1 MSILKNE
8 KKKIVVI
15 LSFIIAVM
23 LCMSACG
30 SKTENEQIPEF
41 EGLKFE
47 SKDELKYADQFE
59 IFRYEEGYAYIRIVE
74 SDDILIIPENG
85 KVPENLDEDIV
96 VVHKPLT
103 NAYLVAT
110 GTMALFD
117 AIDGLDSIAFTGTKA
132 DGWYI
137 ENAVKEMEAGN
148 IAYAGK
154 YSTPDYE
161 MLVNKGCSLAI
172 ENTMIYHSP
181 EVIEKLEELGI
192 PVMVEKS
199 SYEKEPLGRT
209 EWIKVF
215 GAMTGKDEEA
225 RTAFNEQCK
234 IVESLNNIEDTGKT
248 VAYFYVNSNGT
259 VVTRKSEDYISKMI
273 EIAGAHY
280 VYEGLENDNNLSTIT
295 MNLEEFYATAKD
307 VDVIIYNS
315 SIRSPLGSVKE
326 LLDLSP
332 VFADFKAVKEGNVWC
347 TGKNMF
353 QESDKLGAVIEEM
366 STIFTSKPEENPELS
381 YFFRLK

>member
-225 RTAFNEQCK
+225 GTAFNEQCK

-366 STIFTSKPEENPELS
+366 STIVTSKPEENPELS